1 MVTRREPSG
10 GIVDLALTCSWVTAR
25 RRAGAPR
32 PDAYPGAMTGGPAP
46 SSGPEQRPGAP
57 SAPTGPT
64 AALPPQAPGDAPA
77 TAWWAG
83 PAEPGTAPAP
93 QPGQAWAPVDPPRRR
108 RSAVVV
114 LALVLAGVL
123 VAAGLVGAR
132 LWSTTQQWEQ
142 AAADWEALARTHGE
156 QLAQAQ
162 AELEATTGDL
172 QATRDQLATAQ
183 TRITEL
189 ADEKAQLGDTTA
201 AQQQLADYQARVSQ
215 AAGNVA
221 TALSNCIEGQEALIG
236 YLEDAS
242 RWDASDLARFR
253 ADVERVC
260 GAATEAN
267 DTLQQEL
274 AR

>member
-1 MVTRREPSG
+1 
-10 GIVDLALTCSWVTAR
+10 
-25 RRAGAPR
+25 
-32 PDAYPGAMTGGPAP
+32 MTGGPVP
-46 SSGPEQRPGAP
+46 SFGPEHPRPAPAVPPPAARHDGAAP
-57 SAPTGPT
+57 ASWWGPQPTTGDVPPAASAPTTLLVPT
-64 AALPPQAPGDAPA
+64 DP
-77 TAWWAG
+77 
-83 PAEPGTAPAP
+83 
-93 QPGQAWAPVDPPRRR
+93 PPRRR
-108 RSAVVV
+108 RAVVV
-114 LALVLAGVL
+114 LALVLVGVL

-132 LWSTTQQWEQ
+132 LWSTTQRWEQ
-142 AAADWEALARTHGE
+142 AAADWEALARSHGE

-189 ADEKAQLGDTTA
+189 ADEKAQLGDSTA

-221 TALSNCIEGQEALIG
+221 TALSNCVEGQETLIG
-236 YLEDAS
+236 YLEDAA
-242 RWDASDLARFR
+242 RWDAADLARFR

-267 DTLQQEL
+267 AALQREL

>member
-1 MVTRREPSG
+1 
-10 GIVDLALTCSWVTAR
+10 
-25 RRAGAPR
+25 
-32 PDAYPGAMTGGPAP
+32 MTGPIGPAP
-46 SSGPEQRPGAP
+46 SFGPQQGPAAPTSPVPAAAGWAPGA
-57 SAPTGPT
+57 AGPT
-64 AALPPQAPGDAPA
+64 AAPPEPARSPGR
-77 TAWWAG
+77 
-83 PAEPGTAPAP
+83 
-93 QPGQAWAPVDPPRRR
+93 PRR
-108 RSAVVV
+108 AVVLLT
-114 LALVLAGVL
+114 LALVGVL

-132 LWSTTQQWEQ
+132 LWTTTQQWERT
-142 AAADWEALARTHGE
+142 AADWEALARSHGD
-156 QLAQAQ
+156 QLAQTQ

-172 QATRDQLATAQ
+172 QATREQLATAQ

-221 TALSNCIEGQEALIG
+221 TALANCVDGQETLIG

-242 RWDASDLARFR
+242 RWDAADLARFR
-253 ADVERVC
+253 AEVERVC

-267 DTLQQEL
+267 AALQREL